1 MMAGGKN
8 IRAFLAIEPP
18 DDILSAVIGLQEK
31 LRRVIKG
38 KIAWTRAGS
47 QHITLK
53 FFGDVP
59 TEDIDAIGRSVQNR
73 LQAGWSVNLKIA
85 GLGLFPDARKP
96 RVLWCAAAGD
106 VAKLAAL
113 QKQLDNDFAP
123 LGFAPE
129 TRPFRPHLTLARI
142 REPQTVRGLNEAL
155 EGQADFFTGQFNV
168 HELILF
174 QSRLRPEGA
183 VYTKLAAFPLEPAGY
198 SGK

>member
-1 MMAGGKN
+1 
-8 IRAFLAIEPP
+8 
-18 DDILSAVIGLQEK
+18 
-31 LRRVIKG
+31 
-38 KIAWTRAGS
+38 
-47 QHITLK
+47 LK

-106 VAKLAAL
+106 VAKLTAL

-142 REPQTVRGLNEAL
+142 REPQAVRGLNEAL
-155 EGQADFFTGQFNV
+155 EGQADFSAGQFNV